1 MFKAYSVLQKKSRS
15 KLGFL
20 WEFFMLFM
28 AVTMGFFVENL
39 REQNIRN
46 HREKEFINSFKSDL
60 ENDLLEID
68 ALIKRRIQRE
78 AQIDSIIDIFRSKE
92 FQKNSNDL
100 YFYSRY
106 LPRPPVFWANNETL
120 KQLENSGNLLLI
132 RNQKVIDTLLTYNDN
147 YIFIDNIRVRE
158 EYLVKR
164 LFDQINII
172 FDPLVFDE
180 MNVYDIEFI
189 RPKGN
194 PHVNTSDNKALSTF
208 LSNLHYVKTVN
219 LAQLGWYR
227 KHRKQGQDI
236 LMFLNEVYPS
246 D

>member
-1 MFKAYSVLQKKSRS
+1 MLKAYSLFRKKSKPLS
-15 KLGFL
+15 FL
-20 WEFFMLFM
+20 WEFFMLFL

-46 HREKEFINSFKSDL
+46 HREKEFVNSFKNDIR
-60 ENDLLEID
+60 NDLTELE
-68 ALIKRRIQRE
+68 ALINRRLQRE
-78 AQIDSIIDIFRSKE
+78 DQIDSIINIFKNKE
-92 FQKNSNDL
+92 FQKYSNDL

-132 RNQKVIDTLLTYNDN
+132 RNQKVVDTLLGYNDN

-194 PHVNTSDNKALSTF
+194 PVVNISDTKALSTF
-208 LSNLHYVKTVN
+208 LSNIHYVKTVN
-219 LAQLGWYR
+219 LAQLGWYKEHKR
-227 KHRKQGQDI
+227 RGENILTYLNKQ
-236 LMFLNEVYPS
+236 YPS
-246 D
+246 E